1 MLLSLT
7 PARECDVD
15 GCDIE
20 SARCSSALEGLH
32 EGPAPNILDVCVHVQ
47 DISR

>member
-7 PARECDVD
+7 PARECGVD

-20 SARCSSALEGLH
+20 SVRCSALEGLH
-32 EGPAPNILDVCVHVQ
+32 EGTVPNILDVDVHVQ

>member
-20 SARCSSALEGLH
+20 SARCSAPEGLH
-32 EGPAPNILDVCVHVQ
+32 EGPAPIILDVGVPAQ
-47 DISR
+47 DISG

>member
-7 PARECDVD
+7 LARGCDVD

-20 SARCSSALEGLH
+20 SVRCSALEGLH
-32 EGPAPNILDVCVHVQ
+32 EGPGPNILDVGVHLQ
-47 DISR
+47 HISR

>member
-20 SARCSSALEGLH
+20 SARCSALEGLH
-32 EGPAPNILDVCVHVQ
+32 ERLAPNILDVCVHAQ
-47 DISR
+47 EISR